1 MAGPVERR
9 LLAEIAKRGPL
20 CFSLLDSENLSP
32 KAAANLALR
41 AEKCGVSAILVGGST
56 AIDQLE
62 LEKVVRAVK
71 RNVAIPVILFPGN
84 VTGVAPSADAIL
96 FGSLLNSDNPY
107 FITEAQALGALAVR
121 KHGLEA
127 IPMGYIVVGEGG
139 AIGFVGHARGI
150 PPSKPNLAAMYAL
163 AAQYMGMR
171 FVYLEA
177 GSGVTSQVSSAVV
190 KAVRKVF
197 GGVLVVGGGIRDEGA
212 AGNIIRSGADV
223 VVVGTLLENANFDST
238 LAKIVQRVKLE
249 HR

>member
-1 MAGPVERR
+1 MGPIEKKLVE
-9 LLAEIAKRGPL
+9 EIAKEGPI
-20 CFSLLDSENLSP
+20 CFSLLDSEDLSP
-32 KAAANLALR
+32 KAAANLASR
-41 AEKCGVSAILVGGST
+41 AEKCGVSALLVGGST

-62 LEKVVRAVK
+62 LEKVVRAIKRSVK
-71 RNVAIPVILFPGN
+71 VPVILFPGN

-127 IPMGYIVVGEGG
+127 IPMGYIVVGQGG

-150 PPSKPNLAAMYAL
+150 PPGKPNLAAMYAL

-197 GGVLVVGGGIRDEGA
+197 SGTLVVGGGIRDAES
-212 AGNIIRSGADV
+212 AGNIAKSGADV
-223 VVVGTLLENANFDST
+223 IVVGTLLENSRFDSVLT
-238 LAKIVQRVKLE
+238 EVVKRIKRE
-249 HR
+249 RR